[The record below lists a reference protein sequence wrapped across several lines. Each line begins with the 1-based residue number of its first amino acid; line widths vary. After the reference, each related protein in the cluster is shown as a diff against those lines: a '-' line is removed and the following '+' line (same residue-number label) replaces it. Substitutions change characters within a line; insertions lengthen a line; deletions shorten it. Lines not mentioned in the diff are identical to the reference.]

1 MSTRIK
7 LLENLAE
14 SVLQLLS
21 VCRNITNPNAV
32 VYPGWTVKDVLGH
45 ITFWHESFARNVSDL
60 ADDRKPKP
68 LRGTY
73 KELNQR
79 CAAEFSSLPMEEIVL
94 RLEAAQQV
102 IQKNILNSKLVFIP
116 YRIGSRD
123 YTPEEHLQ
131 VVSDHIQ
138 EHTKDIENAIKNASQ

>member
-1 MSTRIK
+1 MISTREK

-14 SVLQLLS
+14 SLVKLLS
-21 VCRNITNPNAV
+21 VCRNIANPNAV
-32 VYPGWTVKDVLGH
+32 VYPDWTVKDVLGH

-60 ADDRKPKP
+60 AGDRKPMP

-73 KELNQR
+73 KELSQR
-79 CAAEFSSLPMEEIVL
+79 CAAEFGSLPMEEIIA

-102 IQKNILNSKLVFIP
+102 IQKNFLNPRLGLIP
-116 YRIGSRD
+116 YRVGSRD

-131 VVSDHIQ
+131 VVSDHIK
-138 EHTKDIENAIKNASQ
+138 EHTKDIKNAI